1 MKLSFIE
8 QNNRKEEEDMK
19 KVLIIAV
26 SLVLV
31 AGFCPG
37 IEQKAM
43 IKDAQAAT
51 QLFKFAHAQ
60 PPTHPR
66 HKSMLF
72 FKEKVES
79 ASQGNIKVELYPG
92 GVLGKEAELM
102 DMVKV
107 GTIQGTRGGLFERAN
122 KKFLLYTLP
131 FLFADIEQAKRLI
144 RSSFGD
150 RLNQGARANGFYVP
164 ATGVAGGFRQYTNN
178 VKPILAPDDMKGLK
192 MRTPPID
199 SIIRTMTALGAS
211 PQQVP
216 YTETYMALKT
226 KVVDGQEN
234 PCSNIAEMKFY
245 EVQKYLTEVN
255 YQIHP
260 DPFYVNLAWYE
271 GLPAAL
277 KAIFA
282 DSAKAAIMHSDEIW
296 LASEKDYFKFLSQ
309 KLKTNS
315 ISPPN
320 YKLFVEKVKPV
331 WQHYVKEG
339 YFSQGEIDEAVSTAK
354 K

>member
-1 MKLSFIE
+1 MKRFLIFVMGLSLLTVFP
-8 QNNRKEEEDMK
+8 
-19 KVLIIAV
+19 
-26 SLVLV
+26 
-31 AGFCPG
+31 PG
-37 IEQKAM
+37 IYQKII
-43 IKDAQAAT
+43 IKDVHAST
-51 QLFKFAHAQ
+51 YLFKFAHAQ

-66 HKSMLF
+66 HNSMIF
-72 FKEKVES
+72 FKEKLES
-79 ASQGNIKVELYPG
+79 ASKGKIKVELYAG

-131 FLFADIEQAKRLI
+131 FFFSNIEQAKRLI
-144 RSSFGD
+144 RSSFGEK
-150 RLNQGARANGFYVP
+150 LNQGSKANGFYVP
-164 ATGVAGGFRQYTNN
+164 ATGVAGGFRQFTNN
-178 VKPILAPDDMKGLK
+178 VKPIATPDDMKGLK

-260 DPFYVNLAWYE
+260 DPFYVSLAWYE
-271 GLPAAL
+271 SLPADL
-277 KAIFA
+277 KTIFA
-282 DSAKAAIMHSDEIW
+282 DTAKAAIVHSDTIW
-296 LASEKDYFKFLSQ
+296 LASEIDYFKFLSQ
-309 KLKTNS
+309 KLQVNS
-315 ISPPN
+315 ISPKN
-320 YKLFVEKVKPV
+320 YNLFVKKVKPV

-339 YFSQGEIDEAVSTAK
+339 YFSQAEIDEALAITK